1 MNFMKP
7 EPDPDGESYQSY
19 HNENQLID
27 TEEDKGPIV
36 IKFPVMNS
44 EYEHKTDAIKLEH
57 AAHVLPLMMAA
68 PTEDVTDKKHYDLSP
83 SSTIPVIKCETEFIM
98 DVIKSE
104 RNSNSEAYVAS
115 SYSHTVMTDL
125 KEEKDP
131 LLITG
136 PVTQDENEHKTD
148 AIKLEHAAHVLP
160 LMMAAPTE
168 DVTDKKHYDLS
179 LSSTFP
185 LIKCDSEFIMD
196 FVKSEPNLNSE
207 AYVASSY
214 SHTEMTDLKEE
225 KDPLLITGPVTQD
238 ENESLTTNEELEVK
252 FDSQTADTSEPH
264 KVYFAS
270 NKTKYSCE
278 VCKKVFSHQSEL
290 KMHIPAH
297 SAEHPYSCDICE
309 NAFSLHIN
317 LKRHL
322 CVHTGVRLY
331 SCDVCK

>member
-1 MNFMKP
+1 
-7 EPDPDGESYQSY
+7 
-19 HNENQLID
+19 
-27 TEEDKGPIV
+27 
-36 IKFPVMNS
+36 
-44 EYEHKTDAIKLEH
+44 
-57 AAHVLPLMMAA
+57 
-68 PTEDVTDKKHYDLSP
+68 
-83 SSTIPVIKCETEFIM
+83 M
-98 DVIKSE
+98 DFIKSE
-104 RNSNSEAYVAS
+104 PNSYSEAYVAS
-115 SYSHTVMTDL
+115 SYSHTEMTDL

>member
-136 PVTQDENEHKTD
+136 PVTQDENE
-148 AIKLEHAAHVLP
+148 
-160 LMMAAPTE
+160 
-168 DVTDKKHYDLS
+168 
-179 LSSTFP
+179 
-185 LIKCDSEFIMD
+185 
-196 FVKSEPNLNSE
+196 
-207 AYVASSY
+207 
-214 SHTEMTDLKEE
+214 
-225 KDPLLITGPVTQD
+225 
-238 ENESLTTNEELEVK
+238 SLTTNEELEVK

-309 NAFSLHIN
+309 NAFSLHVN
-317 LKRHL
+317 LKRHQR
-322 CVHTGVRLY
+322 VHTGE
-331 SCDVCK
+331 